1 MQNPS
6 YKLRNRKKDLSPYL
20 FHFTKGDDCK
30 NILHK
35 ILDEECLRAE
45 RGYICFTESPLT
57 SSNELFEYMYSYRTP
72 MYSKYGIGFNRDV
85 LIDQFRARPVIYG
98 DNADFTMLG
107 NGLKWRFELLDIHSH
122 DYTWLR
128 EWRIEGNE
136 FNFSSISK
144 DDIIVVAPTD
154 KELKELVSFMDFE
167 EMDFSIVE
175 GIAYPSPIY
184 RMARIWKGFSFDEV
198 IKYDND
204 NIVDFMTMMQDID
217 ETIK

>member
-6 YKLRNRKKDLSPYL
+6 HNLRDRKKDLSPYL

-30 NILHK
+30 DVLYK
-35 ILDEECLRAE
+35 ILNEECLKAQ
-45 RGYICFTESPLT
+45 RGHLCFTESPLT
-57 SSNELFEYMYSYRTP
+57 SSNELFKYMNSWSTP
-72 MYSKYGIGFNRDV
+72 MFSKYGIGFKRDI
-85 LIDQFRARPVIYG
+85 LIDLFRARPVIYG
-98 DNADFTMLG
+98 DGKELKLLDER
-107 NGLKWRFELLDIHSH
+107 LKWRFELLDIHSH

-154 KELKELVSFMDFE
+154 KELKELVSLMDFE

-175 GIAYPSPIY
+175 GIAFPSPIY
-184 RMARIWKGFSFDEV
+184 RMARIWKGISFDEA